1 MARKVKKKSTV
12 TSKKTNANSKAGTKK
27 APTKKG
33 TTAKTKVTRKP
44 TTKKTKVTIKPT
56 TKKTTTTKKTNKTK
70 KSIGIKYEYVRV
82 SENSKSSKFF
92 DMGEK
97 VKKGE
102 LRWAYYA
109 IDGNIGYHYYKKLK

>member
-33 TTAKTKVTRKP
+33 TTAKTKVTR
-44 TTKKTKVTIKPT
+44 KPT